1 MEALEAA
8 IDKGVGP
15 GTGIAFTTDDQVH
28 PGSCTKAMTSTM
40 IATLV
45 AEGKLNRES

>member
-15 GTGIAFTTDDQVH
+15 VTVNTGFALDVLENTY
-28 PGSCTKAMTSTM
+28 
-40 IATLV
+40 
-45 AEGKLNRES
+45 GKIK

>member
-15 GTGIAFTTDDQVH
+15 VTFNAGFALDIMENTF
-28 PGSCTKAMTSTM
+28 
-40 IATLV
+40 
-45 AEGKLNRES
+45 GKIT